1 MCDGDLTSSL
11 LQNRVQQLKS
21 SLKKLEIEV
30 QRLNEEM
37 SKKDARIL
45 ELSTMLPWKRDE
57 ETGGDK
63 VILES
68 EEGAFVIGDN
78 EFVV

>member
-1 MCDGDLTSSL
+1 M
-11 LQNRVQQLKS
+11 
-21 SLKKLEIEV
+21 KKLELEV

-45 ELSTMLPWKRDE
+45 ELSTMLPWKNDE

-63 VILES
+63 IILES
-68 EEGAFVIGDN
+68 EEGAFIIGDN

>member
-21 SLKKLEIEV
+21 SLKKLEMEV

>member
-1 MCDGDLTSSL
+1 MIHTLF
-11 LQNRVQQLKS
+11 QNRVQQLES
-21 SLKKLEIEV
+21 SLQKLEVEV

-37 SKKDARIL
+37 SKKDSRIL

-57 ETGGDK
+57 ESGGGK
-63 VILES
+63 IVLES

>member
-1 MCDGDLTSSL
+1 MFDGDLTSSL
-11 LQNRVQQLKS
+11 LQNRVQQLES
-21 SLKKLEIEV
+21 SLKKLEMEV
-30 QRLNEEM
+30 QRLNEDM

>member
-1 MCDGDLTSSL
+1 VCDGDLTSSL

-21 SLKKLEIEV
+21 SLKKLEMEV

>member
-1 MCDGDLTSSL
+1 MFDGDLASSL
-11 LQNRVQQLKS
+11 LQNRVQQLES
-21 SLKKLEIEV
+21 SLKKLEMEV